1 MYFPFHQE
9 GQTTDGKKFT
19 RLAQQ
24 VRTCTSIFQPFL
36 YPNPQ
41 PPPLIAGATIVTNNM
56 SAILRFSLLL
66 AVISV
71 VSFLTGGDMDT
82 SSSSTTVVILNWS
95 RPFNLNKIVSVIC
108 QHLDESIVPSIIIW
122 NNNPK
127 KMIFEVCSILDCV

>member
-1 MYFPFHQE
+1 MHEYIPTFLVPKPPTSPFDRRRDYRDE
-9 GQTTDGKKFT
+9 
-19 RLAQQ
+19 
-24 VRTCTSIFQPFL
+24 
-36 YPNPQ
+36 Y
-41 PPPLIAGATIVTNNM
+41 M

-71 VSFLTGGDMDT
+71 VSFLTGGDVDT

-95 RPFNLNKIVSVIC
+95 RPFNINKIVSVIC